1 VYSKNCSEKNQF
13 KNEDNACWA
22 LQNTSNK
29 VNNCGEKLHF
39 FFGKITF
46 TSVLNTLLWYNLC
59 IRLSFGKDVDTMLL
73 RKKSKSEK
81 PSTSF
86 DKEPLL
92 KGQVPRHIA
101 IILDGNGRWAQH
113 QGKPRIFGHQE
124 GMFNVEHIAEVGSCL
139 GIEAMTLY
147 AFSTENWKRT
157 ADEVAFLMKLPVR
170 FFDRFA
176 PTLMRLNIKTEVMGN
191 KSELP
196 EELQDAISRI
206 EMMTAKNT
214 GMKLMIALNYGS
226 QDEII
231 GMVKAIANRV
241 AKGELLVEQI
251 NSETIDAHL
260 LTDGLPP
267 VDLLI
272 RTSGEQRIS
281 NFLLWQ
287 IAYAE
292 LYFTDTAWP
301 DFKEDALYEAI
312 AEFQRRDRRFGDVKK

>member
-1 VYSKNCSEKNQF
+1 
-13 KNEDNACWA
+13 
-22 LQNTSNK
+22 
-29 VNNCGEKLHF
+29 
-39 FFGKITF
+39 
-46 TSVLNTLLWYNLC
+46 
-59 IRLSFGKDVDTMLL
+59 MLL
-73 RKKSKSEK
+73 RKKSKSENI
-81 PSTSF
+81 STSSK
-86 DKEPLL
+86 KESLL
-92 KGQVPRHIA
+92 ENHIPRHIA
-101 IILDGNGRWAQH
+101 IILDGNGRWAQR

-124 GMFNVEHIAEVGSCL
+124 GMFNVEHIAEVGSKM

-157 ADEVAFLMKLPVR
+157 ADEVAFLMKLPIK
-170 FFDRFA
+170 FFNRFA

-196 EELQDAISRI
+196 EDLQDAISRI
-206 EMMTAKNT
+206 EEMTAKNT

-231 GMVKAIANRV
+231 GMVKTIANKV
-241 AKGELLVEQI
+241 IAGEVSVEAI
-251 NSETIDAHL
+251 NQETVDTHL
-260 LTDGLPP
+260 LTAGLPP

-292 LYFTDTAWP
+292 LYFTDIAWP
-301 DFKEDALYEAI
+301 DFKEEALHEAV
-312 AEFQRRDRRFGDVKK
+312 AEFARRDRRFGDVKK